1 MVTSAVSGNQPALRV
16 SGLTKHYGTARV
28 LNAVDIDFF
37 PREIHALLGENG
49 AGKSTLIKIA
59 SGAIQPDSGEMF
71 MAGKEVAFR
80 SPLEATRAGIATVHQ
95 ELSVS
100 PGLSVAE
107 NVFLGQSVSNRFG
120 IMRWAAINK
129 RATQLMAKLGLQADV
144 TADVSSLPPIGQTL
158 TALARALSLE
168 SSVLLLDEPTSV
180 FTDAETERL
189 FRALDEL
196 RASGVA
202 IIYVSHRLSEVLDIA
217 DRYTVLRNGEK
228 VGAGVVSDADPRSLV
243 ELMAGRQIEA
253 VFPEKAPPTH
263 GDRHTVL
270 SVSDLAGRKTSGLSF
285 EVRIGE
291 VVGIAGLAGS
301 GRSEILRMVAGT
313 QQAHRGSMMLH
324 GKSFSP
330 RSVRDAHDARVVLVP
345 QERRADGLVPDS
357 VARNLNVTTISSH
370 AHQGIVMSRASEN
383 AHATRL
389 AGTYNIKYRSLAQ
402 DVLTLSGGNQQ
413 KVVIAKF
420 LALRPDL
427 VLLDEPTRGVD
438 VATRSEIYR
447 LIRSQSSNGI
457 AFLVVSSEIPEL
469 LGLCDRILVVHHGRI
484 SAEFSGTE
492 MTEPLILHACYGRT
506 E

>member
-1 MVTSAVSGNQPALRV
+1 MFRSGDHPALRV

-28 LNAVDIDFF
+28 LNGVDIDFF
-37 PREIHALLGENG
+37 PGEIHALLGENG

-71 MAGKEVAFR
+71 MAGQEVAFR
-80 SPLEATRAGIATVHQ
+80 TPLEATRAGIATVHQ
-95 ELSVS
+95 ELSVA
-100 PGLSVAE
+100 PGLSIAE

-120 IMRWAAINK
+120 VMRWAAINK
-129 RATQLMAKLGLQADV
+129 RATQLMSKLGLQADV

-180 FTDAETERL
+180 FTDAESERL
-189 FRALDEL
+189 FQALAEL
-196 RASGVA
+196 KASGVA
-202 IIYVSHRLSEVLDIA
+202 IIYVSHRLSEVLEVA
-217 DRYTVLRNGEK
+217 DRYTVLRGGEK
-228 VGAGVVSDADPRSLV
+228 VGAGVVSGADTRSLV

-253 VFPEKAPPTH
+253 VFPEKEPIH
-263 GDRHTVL
+263 GDGHTVL

-285 EVRIGE
+285 EIQAGE

-301 GRSEILRMVAGT
+301 GRSEVLRMVAGT
-313 QQAHRGSMMLH
+313 QQAHRGSIMLH

-330 RSVRDAHDARVVLVP
+330 RSVRDAQNARVVLVP

-370 AHQGIVMSRASEN
+370 AYQGIVMSRASEN

-389 AGTYNIKYRSLAQ
+389 AATYNIKYRSLAQ
-402 DVLTLSGGNQQ
+402 DVVTLSGGNQQ

-427 VLLDEPTRGVD
+427 VLLDEPTHGVD

-447 LIRSQSSNGI
+447 LIRSQSSNGT

-469 LGLCDRILVVHHGRI
+469 LGLCHRVLVVHHGRV

-492 MTEPLILHACYGRT
+492 TTESLILHACYGRT
-506 E
+506 Q